1 MTFKEMIRVIVELIE
16 DGPPLTLN
24 EAITACFSARIPQDS
39 GVYRDSRKITVLAD
53 IDTYTKT
60 LWLCAEAI
68 AQNTAV
74 SNKTIFLVE
83 EMTIAEF
90 FSVGV
95 KNEYHTPL
103 ERKQAFINAASL
115 YLKRYDKVATMKDDV
130 SVINVRKLAPITY
143 NLKELAIELLQYEEV
158 NDAPK
163 KT

>member
-1 MTFKEMIRVIVELIE
+1 MTFKQMLRVIVELFR

-24 EAITACFSARIPQDS
+24 EAIIACFSARIPQDS
-39 GVYRDSRKITVLAD
+39 EVYRDSRKITVLAD

-60 LWLCAEAI
+60 LWLCCETLKQSAS
-68 AQNTAV
+68 V
-74 SNKTIFLVE
+74 SSKTIFLVE
-83 EMTIAEF
+83 EITIADF
-90 FSVGV
+90 FAVGL
-95 KNEYHTPL
+95 KSPYHSPL
-103 ERKQAFINAASL
+103 ERKQAFIKAASA
-115 YLKRYDKVATMKDDV
+115 YLQTYSEVSTLNDDV